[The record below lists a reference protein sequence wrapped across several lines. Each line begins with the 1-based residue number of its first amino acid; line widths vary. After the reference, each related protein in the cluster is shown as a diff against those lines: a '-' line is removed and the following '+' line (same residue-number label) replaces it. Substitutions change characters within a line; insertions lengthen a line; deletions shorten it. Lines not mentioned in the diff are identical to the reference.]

1 MLIFFIKVCYNII
14 IMLDIKFIKE
24 NKDIIKSSAVKK
36 KITVDVDRLLELDS
50 QRVEL
55 SSKIEEMRAE
65 QNKVSQSISQ
75 LSETD
80 KIATLERMKLLKENM
95 RIEDEKLTMV
105 MKEWRLL
112 MLAIP
117 NIPDISVP
125 VGDSDEDNQEIRNWG
140 EIRKFDFTPLPHHE
154 LMEKRGWADFE
165 RGSKTSGFRGYFLK
179 GDAAMLEMA
188 IWQYAMQR
196 WQSKGFEPMIVPSLV
211 KDMSLVGTGY
221 LPGGEQ
227 DLYHDG
233 NEYFAGTGEVSTMY
247 YYSDEII
254 KFQNNKPIKML
265 AFSPCFR
272 KEAGAHS
279 KDVKGLIRVHEFF
292 KVEQV
297 VLCPASHELSVQL
310 HEEIT
315 RNSEEMMEE
324 LGLPYRVV
332 VNCTGDLGQGQV
344 KKYDIE
350 AWEPSQNKYRETHS
364 ASYFHDYQTRRL
376 NIRYRDEE
384 DKVRFVHS
392 LNNTAA
398 ATPRLLAIIIE
409 YYQNS
414 DGSVTIPDILVPYM
428 GGKNII

>member
-1 MLIFFIKVCYNII
+1 
-14 IMLDIKFIKE
+14 
-24 NKDIIKSSAVKK
+24 
-36 KITVDVDRLLELDS
+36 
-50 QRVEL
+50 
-55 SSKIEEMRAE
+55 
-65 QNKVSQSISQ
+65 
-75 LSETD
+75 
-80 KIATLERMKLLKENM
+80 
-95 RIEDEKLTMV
+95 
-105 MKEWRLL
+105 
-112 MLAIP
+112 
-117 NIPDISVP
+117 
-125 VGDSDEDNQEIRNWG
+125 
-140 EIRKFDFTPLPHHE
+140 
-154 LMEKRGWADFE
+154 
-165 RGSKTSGFRGYFLK
+165 
-179 GDAAMLEMA
+179 
-188 IWQYAMQR
+188 
-196 WQSKGFEPMIVPSLV
+196 MIVPSLV

-350 AWEPSQNKYRETHS
+350 A
-364 ASYFHDYQTRRL
+364 
-376 NIRYRDEE
+376 
-384 DKVRFVHS
+384 
-392 LNNTAA
+392 
-398 ATPRLLAIIIE
+398 
-409 YYQNS
+409 
-414 DGSVTIPDILVPYM
+414 
-428 GGKNII
+428 